1 MNTPTSET
9 CSSTTPAAASN
20 NGRSKPRGNGK
31 RARRGPQPS
40 TLGKQTSAEANR
52 RAAVI
57 LEVLAGVR
65 LPSEAAQALGISVTH
80 YYILER
86 KALQG
91 LLASCERQPKG
102 RRAPPV
108 EKQLARLE
116 RELAQ
121 AQRECQRQ
129 AALVRATQRAVG
141 LPAVASSAPPAKSST
156 RKRKDGA
163 SSGKRR
169 RRRRRP
175 TVRALRAA
183 EALAK
188 NSSLSAQGESLQQAV
203 EDDASSARKPPADRS
218 GGTES

>member
-1 MNTPTSET
+1 MNTPASQTSSPT
-9 CSSTTPAAASN
+9 APAAASN
-20 NGRSKPRGNGK
+20 NGPSKPRGNGK

-40 TLGKQTSAEANR
+40 TLGKQTTAEANR

-65 LPSEAAQALGISVTH
+65 LPSEAAQALGISVNH

-86 KALQG
+86 KALEG
-91 LLASCERQPKG
+91 LLASCERQPTG
-102 RRAPPV
+102 RRTPSA

-141 LPAVASSAPPAKSST
+141 LPATPSSEPPAKSS
-156 RKRKDGA
+156 RRRRKDAA
-163 SSGKRR
+163 SATKR

-188 NSSLSAQGESLQQAV
+188 NSSLSTEGESLQPSVQ
-203 EDDASSARKPPADRS
+203 DKSSAARKPSTDRS
-218 GGTES
+218 GGTEA